1 MFVDDPIRYSSYVSR
16 NLENLENESKKDR
29 KFIKDYYNTQNT
41 NWKEHPILDLFKRL
55 FMYINTKYTFIEN
68 IIMNLFMS
76 ISYLLINSSILKL
89 GYDYF
94 IYSWILL
101 STFIIFLVYINFVK
115 YKGFILTFIIYL
127 SSIFLTNHIIY
138 NASIEGIYKKEYC
151 EIVKDNNLT
160 EFGFFIENI
169 QQLNLFK
176 TKEK

>member
-1 MFVDDPIRYSSYVSR
+1 MYIDDPIRNSSYVSR
-16 NLENLENESKKDR
+16 TLENLEKESKNDR
-29 KFIKDYYNTQNT
+29 KFIKEYYNTKNT
-41 NWKEHPILDLFKRL
+41 NWKEYPILDIFKSLFL
-55 FMYINTKYTFIEN
+55 YINRKYTFIEN
-68 IIMNLFMS
+68 IIMNLFMC
-76 ISYLLINSSILKL
+76 ISYLFLNSSILKL

-127 SSIFLTNHIIY
+127 SSIFLTNHIVY
-138 NASIEGIYKKEYC
+138 NASKEGIYKKEYC
-151 EIVKDNNLT
+151 KIVKDNNLT
-160 EFGFFIENI
+160 EFDFFIENI